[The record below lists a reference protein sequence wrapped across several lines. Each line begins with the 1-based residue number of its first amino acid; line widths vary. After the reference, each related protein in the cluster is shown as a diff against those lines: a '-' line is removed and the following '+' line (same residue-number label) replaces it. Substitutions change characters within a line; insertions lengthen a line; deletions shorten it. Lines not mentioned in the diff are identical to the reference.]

1 MRYLFSLGAGAALL
15 ALATAFTVSL
25 PASIASAQMPGS
37 PAMAAGSSSVDVKAL
52 QEALNRQGVSV
63 KVDGVMGPA
72 TREAI
77 KTFQGQHHLP
87 VSGEPDEATLAK
99 LGVQGPRAAAP
110 SASARPHGAMPG
122 RSSPQGGMMQGR
134 MMQGGMM
141 AHCQEMHQQMRQM
154 MAQMQEMMKSMQ
166 GQMPAPK
173 PN

>member
-1 MRYLFSLGAGAALL
+1 MRYLFNLGAGATAL

-25 PASIASAQMPGS
+25 PASIVSAQIPGS
-37 PAMAAGSSSVDVKAL
+37 PAMAAGSSSVEVKAL

-77 KTFQGQHHLP
+77 KIFQSQHHLP

-99 LGVQGPRAAAP
+99 LGVQGPRVAAP
-110 SASARPHGAMPG
+110 AAQARMHGATQG
-122 RSSPQGGMMQGR
+122 RPSPQGGMMHGR
-134 MMQGGMM
+134 KMQGGMM

-154 MAQMQEMMKSMQ
+154 MAQMQGMMKSMQ
-166 GQMPAPK
+166 EQMPAPK

>member
-1 MRYLFSLGAGAALL
+1 MGFLFNLGAGAALL

-25 PASIASAQMPGS
+25 PASTASAQMPGS
-37 PAMAAGSSSVDVKAL
+37 PAMATGSSSVDVKAL

-99 LGVQGPRAAAP
+99 LGVQGPRAAVPPAQ
-110 SASARPHGAMPG
+110 ARAHGAMQG
-122 RSSPQGGMMQGR
+122 RPSPKGGMMHGR

-141 AHCQEMHQQMRQM
+141 EHCQEMHRQMRQM

-166 GQMPAPK
+166 GQMPVPK